1 MNEVNL
7 EKGKTKLCIKALRRK
22 TSVTNT
28 ERREDWHKTR
38 LGQDRK
44 ALNDPGLY
52 SKIHGKP
59 RNGLKWGDD
68 VVPSGFLRGN

>member
-1 MNEVNL
+1 MYQGLEEKEVWL
-7 EKGKTKLCIKALRRK
+7 LRMRRK

-28 ERREDWHKTR
+28 ERREDWHKMR
-38 LGQDRK
+38 LGQDRE

-59 RNGLKWGDD
+59 LNGLK
-68 VVPSGFLRGN
+68 

>member
-1 MNEVNL
+1 MYQGPEEKEVWL
-7 EKGKTKLCIKALRRK
+7 LRMRRK

-28 ERREDWHKTR
+28 QRREDWHKMR